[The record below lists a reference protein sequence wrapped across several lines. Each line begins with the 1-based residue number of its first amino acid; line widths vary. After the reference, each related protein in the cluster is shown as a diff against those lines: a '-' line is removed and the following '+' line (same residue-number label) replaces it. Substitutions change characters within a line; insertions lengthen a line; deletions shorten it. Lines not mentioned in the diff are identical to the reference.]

1 MFEGVHELILQFGGS
16 PENKA
21 AEYKKILE
29 AKQNSIQPE
38 SIDAQ
43 KISELT
49 AQRNSIGLNY
59 SAKDQLLIALKQKK
73 GKSYYQEKKEKLE
86 SMQAKHDGLSPE
98 ITGIRNAM
106 GEEIYFNESITIT
119 ACIEQWLLEL
129 EILMKQ
135 GVSEQIRNAVLS
147 HTNEIKTSDSGFKI
161 WI

>member
-38 SIDAQ
+38 SVDAQ

-73 GKSYYQEKKEKLE
+73 GKSYY
-86 SMQAKHDGLSPE
+86 
-98 ITGIRNAM
+98 
-106 GEEIYFNESITIT
+106 
-119 ACIEQWLLEL
+119 
-129 EILMKQ
+129 
-135 GVSEQIRNAVLS
+135 
-147 HTNEIKTSDSGFKI
+147 
-161 WI
+161 

>member
-73 GKSYYQEKKEKLE
+73 GKSYY
-86 SMQAKHDGLSPE
+86 
-98 ITGIRNAM
+98 
-106 GEEIYFNESITIT
+106 
-119 ACIEQWLLEL
+119 
-129 EILMKQ
+129 
-135 GVSEQIRNAVLS
+135 
-147 HTNEIKTSDSGFKI
+147 
-161 WI
+161 